1 MTTGRRTA
9 RRGTGASACV
19 SAGSP
24 GPWTLVLQAAAALA
38 VSMGL
43 GRFAYT
49 PILPLMHAQAGL
61 SAQYGSTLATANY
74 TGYLAGALLGIFLP
88 ALVRS
93 AAVLR
98 ASLVVLAVTLALM
111 GATEDHAA
119 WFALRLA
126 AGMASALVF
135 MIAVSTL
142 LGRLHDHRQHLVGW
156 GFGGIGAGIVLSG
169 AVVLAVRIAPAW
181 RSAWLASA
189 ALAIV
194 LTIIAWPLR
203 PAPAPA
209 AEPAS
214 VAEPVPG
221 PVAGPEPVPG
231 AGPRRRPPRAHRGLA
246 ALFVSYSLE
255 GVGYIIAG
263 TFLVA
268 AITQNSP
275 SWAGSGAWVLVGLAA
290 LPAPAMWARLSRR
303 WSRPALLCAALVLQA
318 AGIALP
324 ALAGGVAP
332 ALISAVLFG
341 ATFLGVASLVLALGA
356 QLRYPRAVALLT
368 AGYSVGQIL
377 GPLAV
382 TPLLRNGYHVA
393 LLVGAVVSLAAAL
406 AAATLR
412 IGVRGCL
419 AGRDDPV
426 AAAAAL
432 RERGVEAG
440 AQVAEP
446 PDRLVGEHEAQ
457 VPLAARSPSGHRR
470 RRDLGAGEE
479 AP

>member
-1 MTTGRRTA
+1 MTAGRRTA
-9 RRGTGASACV
+9 RRGAGASARA

-93 AAVLR
+93 AAALR
-98 ASLVVLAVTLALM
+98 ASLAVLVVTLVLM

-126 AGMASALVF
+126 AGVASALVF

-142 LGRLHDHRQHLVGW
+142 LGRLRDHRQHLVGW
-156 GFGGIGAGIVLSG
+156 GFGGVGAGIVLSG

-194 LTIIAWPLR
+194 LTMIAWPLR

-209 AEPAS
+209 AEPAP

-221 PVAGPEPVPG
+221 PVAGPAPAPG
-231 AGPRRRPPRAHRGLA
+231 SRRRPPRAHRGLA

-268 AITQNSP
+268 AISQNSP

-290 LPAPAMWARLSRR
+290 LPAPAMWARLGRR

-324 ALAGGVAP
+324 ALAGGVTP

-356 QLRYPRAVALLT
+356 QLRHPRAVALLT
-368 AGYSVGQIL
+368 TGYSVGQIL
-377 GPLAV
+377 GPLVV

-412 IGVRGCL
+412 IGVPGRL

-426 AAAAAL
+426 ATAAAL
-432 RERGVEAG
+432 RERGGEAG

-446 PDRLVGEHEAQ
+446 LDRLVGEHEAQ
-457 VPLAARSPSGHRR
+457 VPPAARSPSGHRR

-479 AP
+479 AL